1 MGYTNKE
8 QSGKDILAL
17 SISWKVLH
25 EMNKLF
31 RVMVSLLPAYSQNRF
46 QGYRLLLLCIISL
59 IGGMMWDSPS
69 FPTEPQRT
77 FPVNKNEIICGNK
90 ANPQIPGICASNSRT
105 PTLRGIVHLQELG
118 DLTFQ
123 NGTFA
128 GTRGESR
135 RLEGFS
141 LLIDDQTPDLGVRYM
156 AHIQNTG
163 DTPWVND
170 GKFIGTKGESLR
182 LEGFAIQLTGKAS
195 GDYNIFYACHL
206 QNLGDTQIRSNGDF
220 CGTRGESRRLE
231 GLQVWIEEKN

>member
-1 MGYTNKE
+1 
-8 QSGKDILAL
+8 
-17 SISWKVLH
+17 
-25 EMNKLF
+25 
-31 RVMVSLLPAYSQNRF
+31 
-46 QGYRLLLLCIISL
+46 
-59 IGGMMWDSPS
+59 
-69 FPTEPQRT
+69 
-77 FPVNKNEIICGNK
+77 
-90 ANPQIPGICASNSRT
+90 
-105 PTLRGIVHLQELG
+105 
-118 DLTFQ
+118 
-123 NGTFA
+123 
-128 GTRGESR
+128 
-135 RLEGFS
+135 
-141 LLIDDQTPDLGVRYM
+141 M

>member
-1 MGYTNKE
+1 MKPIPKYQGF
-8 QSGKDILAL
+8 
-17 SISWKVLH
+17 VL
-25 EMNKLF
+25 
-31 RVMVSLLPAYSQNRF
+31 VIV
-46 QGYRLLLLCIISL
+46 
-59 IGGMMWDSPS
+59 
-69 FPTEPQRT
+69 EPQRY
-77 FPVNKNEIICGNK
+77 E
-90 ANPQIPGICASNSRT
+90 
-105 PTLRGIVHLQELG
+105 ELFIYRNW

-156 AHIQNTG
+156 AHVQNTG

-195 GDYNIFYACHL
+195 VDYNIFYACHL

-220 CGTRGESRRLE
+220 CGTRGSLD
-231 GLQVWIEEKN
+231 G